1 NSVASTYHERIYGTH
16 AVEPSQPVVTATDN
30 GRMPIAFIND
40 GALCTVDKPST
51 SQPYTAPAGVASPA
65 SNPSIDMSINGVAY
79 VTFTA
84 PGSSAAD
91 VRAARLERKATT
103 FTVLPQALDV
113 NPAHDAGDATK
124 RSKVAVSADGS

>member
-1 NSVASTYHERIYGTH
+1 MRRSLA
-16 AVEPSQPVVTATDN
+16 AVLATL
-30 GRMPIAFIND
+30 AVC
-40 GALCTVDKPST
+40 AT
-51 SQPYTAPAGVASPA
+51 PA

-113 NPAHDAGDATK
+113 NPAHDAGEATK
-124 RSKVAVSADGS
+124 RSKVAVSADGSAVAVFGETGDDGR